1 MFDTRCP
8 CKVKAMQTTPAR
20 ADCFF
25 QFQPFKLAR
34 VESSAPT
41 SQRDRVDDRA

>member
-1 MFDTRCP
+1 MFDTRRP

-25 QFQPFKLAR
+25 QPFKLAR

-41 SQRDRVDDRA
+41 SRRDRVDDRA